1 VDARGFVDLQ
11 YEHQRE
17 SGWGVLG
24 RLSYDQYDY
33 SGTYVYDSSVTDVPS
48 RVLNKDFAYG
58 KWWGGELNVLRTFR
72 KKHHLVLGSKYRNDF
87 QQDQGNFDFNPFTSY
102 FNDHRNSKIWAAYL
116 QGDVVL
122 HHDLV
127 LNLGLRYDRYTT
139 FGGTTNPRAALI
151 YSPRKNTTLKFLFAQ
166 AFRAPNA
173 YELFYSGI
181 GSEPSPH
188 LRPETV
194 RTGEV
199 VVEKYLGKHYLA
211 TASAFGYWI
220 RGLISQQTDPVS
232 GLLSYRNTA
241 RATGKGMEFELRR
254 KSSWGL
260 EAGVSYSFMGVKD
273 VPSGEPLINS
283 PRHLGKLNFSTPL
296 VRNKVFASLNLE
308 YMSRR
313 RTLSGAYA
321 GGHAVPSLTLFSR
334 DVLRGWEISASVYNF
349 SNTKYGD
356 PGAAEHREDVIY
368 QDGRTFRLKV
378 AYRF

>member
-1 VDARGFVDLQ
+1 
-11 YEHQRE
+11 
-17 SGWGVLG
+17 
-24 RLSYDQYDY
+24 
-33 SGTYVYDSSVTDVPS
+33 
-48 RVLNKDFAYG
+48 
-58 KWWGGELNVLRTFR
+58 
-72 KKHHLVLGSKYRNDF
+72 
-87 QQDQGNFDFNPFTSY
+87 
-102 FNDHRNSKIWAAYL
+102 
-116 QGDVVL
+116 
-122 HHDLV
+122 
-127 LNLGLRYDRYTT
+127 
-139 FGGTTNPRAALI
+139 
-151 YSPRKNTTLKFLFAQ
+151 
-166 AFRAPNA
+166 
-173 YELFYSGI
+173 
-181 GSEPSPH
+181 
-188 LRPETV
+188 
-194 RTGEV
+194 
-199 VVEKYLGKHYLA
+199 
-211 TASAFGYWI
+211 
-220 RGLISQQTDPVS
+220 
-232 GLLSYRNTA
+232 
-241 RATGKGMEFELRR
+241 MEFELRR